1 MGNDDWHGVNGE
13 KQNIRRLAEVFIDSE
28 SLKWRNTGQ
37 QMKISKLQI
46 TFTGAFGGLLLWV
59 GCAPVSGGGSM
70 GDMTAGEE
78 GEVGGI
84 SEVPN
89 PDANMAK
96 LSGKPLPQLER
107 GHEVYM
113 LKCGECHQY
122 QLPEHVDIMDWEDAM
137 PKMIGHAGLP
147 KSDEK
152 AVLDYVIAVK
162 KQKGQK
168 L

>member
-1 MGNDDWHGVNGE
+1 
-13 KQNIRRLAEVFIDSE
+13 
-28 SLKWRNTGQ
+28 
-37 QMKISKLQI
+37 MKKFKLQI
-46 TFTGAFGGLLLWV
+46 TFIGTLGAMMLWV
-59 GCAPVSGGGSM
+59 GCVPVGGGGGSM
-70 GDMTAGEE
+70 GDMDANEDGA
-78 GEVGGI
+78 VGGI

-89 PDANMAK
+89 PDASMAK
-96 LSGKPLPQLER
+96 LSGKPLSQLER

-162 KQKGQK
+162 NQKGQK